1 VVQVALAVQAV
12 VLDLQ
17 DREEHAQDLALVP
30 DSVHDL
36 VRQAVYF
43 PRVKHLQRVALLAVL
58 LRAAAAT
65 SVTRR
70 PKKAR

>member
-1 VVQVALAVQAV
+1 MAPAVQADV
-12 VLDLQ
+12 QDSQ
-17 DREEHAQDLALVP
+17 DREELAQDLARVQ
-30 DSVHDL
+30 DSVRDL
-36 VRQAVYF
+36 VLQAAYC
-43 PRVKHLQRVALLAVL
+43 PQVKHLQRVAQRVAL